1 MLFREYEKQVVGLR
15 RKILYIITLL
25 LLPLVFMG
33 CSIKIGSYTINDFTV
48 VRKKPNN
55 LYYTNN
61 LAKAFVLEDSVKIR
75 LLDTNF
81 YKEKELAK
89 EDIDTVKNFVKA
101 LRKSNF
107 VDKPKELPEK
117 PLYKLYFN
125 FAKEKYVADVY
136 SEKYI
141 SVYPWDGTYSM
152 DYIDM
157 EGIQPLYNIFGL
169 CKYLIPR

>member
-1 MLFREYEKQVVGLR
+1 MLIREYEKQVVGLR
-15 RKILYIITLL
+15 KKLYIILLL
-25 LLPLVFMG
+25 LLPLVFTG
-33 CSIKIGSYTINDFTV
+33 CSIKLGNYTINNFTV
-48 VRKKPNN
+48 VKKKPNN

-61 LAKAFVLEDSVKIR
+61 LARDLTLEDSVKIR

-81 YKEKELAK
+81 YKEKDLAK

-101 LRKSNF
+101 LRKTNF
-107 VDKPKELPEK
+107 IEKPEQLPEK
-117 PLYKLYFN
+117 PAYKLYLTFN
-125 FAKEKYVADVY
+125 KEKYVIDVY
-136 SEKYI
+136 TEKYI
-141 SVYPWDGTYSM
+141 SVYPWDGSFNM